1 MSDKM
6 KVIMEHWGR
15 FVVEENSAQQIVDK
29 AEQAKQAMLA
39 AKDEATRKKF
49 LAKAFVGVTGLAASI
64 YLVPVLA
71 ASAAAVGVKLG
82 AVQLVAQITKS
93 GFGNVISSLA
103 DSNPEIV
110 EKFMTSLPGAKDK
123 LGDAATNLIQKLL
136 NLPDEEAAKS
146 DYLRALDLPD
156 NLDEMLADGIYDQV
170 VDEVV
175 QQIQDLANQNKGLE
189 VPSIELANS
198 IFQNNFGVKVN
209 KS

>member
-1 MSDKM
+1 MSKEM
-6 KVIMEHWGR
+6 KVIMEHWDK
-15 FVVEENSAQQIVDK
+15 FVIEENAAQQMVDK

-49 LAKAFVGVTGLAASI
+49 LAKAFVGVSGLAASI

-103 DSNPEIV
+103 DNNPDIV
-110 EKFMTSLPGAKDK
+110 EKFMDSLPGVKDK

-136 NLPDEEAAKS
+136 NLPDEESAKS
-146 DYLRALDLPD
+146 DYLKALDLPD
-156 NLDEMLADGIYDQV
+156 NLDEMLADGIYEQV
-170 VDEVV
+170 VEKVV
-175 QQIQDLANQNKGLE
+175 QEIQQLANQNKDLE
-189 VPSIELANS
+189 VPSIELANN